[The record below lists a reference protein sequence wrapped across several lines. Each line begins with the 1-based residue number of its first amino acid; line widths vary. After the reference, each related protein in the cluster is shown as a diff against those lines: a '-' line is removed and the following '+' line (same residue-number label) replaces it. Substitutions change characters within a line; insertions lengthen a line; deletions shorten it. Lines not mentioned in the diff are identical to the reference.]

1 MDTQLEGSPPLAEVS
16 LTVRPDSRRAF
27 VMDEL
32 HARPFPKVEPGR
44 QLLMLAIPTG
54 PQAAGNV
61 QQQLRQMLPNAFA
74 AVPDQA
80 RHAVVNIPEADWLR
94 VERHSEFVTVTLSR
108 PLERLREAVAVF
120 ETLAKDHAALAAID
134 MRLLG
139 RTEPPVMGPGTCI
152 ATSQDGRLSAL
163 TTFRAEPTGYTRID
177 VTGEAQ
183 GVMLAEFVQQALEIE
198 VYRSFA
204 LLGLDHVRQRAT
216 SWSAIE
222 TDVARLTGAL
232 QQGLDDGRN
241 RAFLGELTELA
252 AKVERE
258 VAEASFRFAATRAYG
273 ALVKDRLNALEGDRA
288 GHPGTWS
295 AFLDRRL
302 TPALRTCEASAGRRA
317 EVLTQINRLSDL
329 LRTSVDIALQ
339 EQSHNQLE
347 VMNKRVQLQ
356 LRLQQTVEGL
366 SVAALSYYV
375 LGLLGYL
382 FKGVRSAG
390 YAVDTDV
397 ATAIA
402 VPIVVPVI
410 WWIVRRVRGRHDDN
424 D

>member
-1 MDTQLEGSPPLAEVS
+1 
-16 LTVRPDSRRAF
+16 
-27 VMDEL
+27 
-32 HARPFPKVEPGR
+32 
-44 QLLMLAIPTG
+44 
-54 PQAAGNV
+54 
-61 QQQLRQMLPNAFA
+61 
-74 AVPDQA
+74 
-80 RHAVVNIPEADWLR
+80 VVNIPEADWLR